1 MNSYVQ
7 DAILSTIDGLKDDE
21 IFEIDKDEFVSSV
34 AESLMNALEDPERLA
49 DFLDQIFKEQIG
61 AHRNEILQLLQ
72 ENGINLKE

>member
-7 DAILSTIDGLKDDE
+7 DAILSTIDGLKEDE

-34 AESLMNALEDPERLA
+34 AESLMNDLEDPERLS
-49 DFLDQIFKEQIG
+49 DFLDQIFKEHTW